1 MKKRLILSIAIMV
14 FAIVLGCGGTGG
26 VDRQIC
32 GGTTS
37 NTPSQ
42 PSKAETESGA
52 VKACQK
58 RVREERPSHMVK
70 LTGNLPTIHDEI
82 GWVIEGQAEIGG
94 RTYDYGCELVFVG
107 GEWQIVDFMLD

>member
-1 MKKRLILSIAIMV
+1 VKERLILSIAIMV
-14 FAIVLGCGGTGG
+14 SAIVLGCGGTEG
-26 VDRQIC
+26 VDRQIR

-37 NTPSQ
+37 Q
-42 PSKAETESGA
+42 PGEVETERGA
-52 VKACQK
+52 VKACQN

-70 LTGNLPTIHDEI
+70 FMGALPTIHDEI
-82 GWVIEGQAEIGG
+82 GWVIEGQAEIGD

>member
-1 MKKRLILSIAIMV
+1 MKKRLILSIAIVV
-14 FAIVLGCGGTGG
+14 FAIVLGCGGTEG
-26 VDRQIC
+26 VDRQIR

-42 PSKAETESGA
+42 PGEVETERGA
-52 VKACQK
+52 VKACQN

-70 LTGNLPTIHDEI
+70 FMGALPPIHDEI
-82 GWVIEGQAEIGG
+82 GWVIEGKAEIGG